1 MVPAKP
7 GQMQTLTPWAAVI
20 GSPISHSLSPVLHL
34 AAYRDLGL
42 NIDYR
47 RIEVTKDQVEPFLD
61 SWPQNLVGLS
71 VTMPLKQVIMP
82 LLSQVDG
89 LAKATGAVNTVVPFP
104 GGTTAG
110 FNTDVYGLVAA
121 IKEAKGRDFSPEKA
135 VIVGSGATASSAL
148 AALAEL
154 EAAQINLLARR
165 ISRTGNALQAA
176 TRLGIDP
183 GYIPLAASDKARET
197 LQAAELIISTVP
209 REVLDRFYKTISFN
223 PGQTVLDI
231 VYDPWPSE
239 LVKQARRGG
248 ASIISGKSMLLH
260 QAQMQVKL
268 FTSRTPDLEAMRTAL
283 KEV

>member
-1 MVPAKP
+1 MVPEKP

-20 GSPISHSLSPVLHL
+20 GSPIHHSLSPILHL

-47 RIEVTKDQVEPFLD
+47 RIEVTKEAVEPFLD

-121 IKEAKGRDFSPEKA
+121 IKEAKGPDFSPEKA

-165 ISRTGNALQAA
+165 ESGTGNALQAA

-183 GYIPLAASDKARET
+183 GYIPLVASDKAREI

-283 KEV
+283 KEA

>member
-47 RIEVTKDQVEPFLD
+47 RIEVTKDQVEPFLAR
-61 SWPQNLVGLS
+61 WPENLVGLS
-71 VTMPLKQVIMP
+71 VTMPLKQVIIP

-104 GGTTAG
+104 GGVTAG

-121 IKEAKGRDFSPEKA
+121 IKEVKGRDFSPQKA

-148 AALAEL
+148 AALVEL
-154 EAAQINLLARR
+154 QAGQINLLARR
-165 ISRTGNALQAA
+165 VSGAGNAVQAA

-183 GYIPLAASDKARET
+183 GYVPLAAVEKARET
-197 LQAAELIISTVP
+197 LETADLIISTVP
-209 REVLDRFYKTISFN
+209 REVLDDFYQRISFN
-223 PGQTVLDI
+223 PGQTVFDI
-231 VYDPWPSE
+231 VYDPWPSN
-239 LVKQARRGG
+239 LVKQARRNG
-248 ASIISGKSMLLH
+248 ATIISGKAMLLH
-260 QAQMQVKL
+260 QAVMQVKL
-268 FTSRTPDLEAMRTAL
+268 FTSRTPNLKAMRTAL
-283 KEV
+283 KEA

>member
-1 MVPAKP
+1 
-7 GQMQTLTPWAAVI
+7 MQTLNPWAAVI
-20 GSPISHSLSPVLHL
+20 GSPIGHSLSPVLHL

-42 NIDYR
+42 NTDYR
-47 RIEVTKDQVEPFLD
+47 RIEITKETIDSFLA
-61 SWPQNLVGLS
+61 SWPEGLVGLS
-71 VTMPLKQVIMP
+71 VTMPLKQVIIP

-89 LAKATGAVNTVVPFP
+89 LAKAVGAVNTVVPFP
-104 GGTTAG
+104 GGVTAG

-121 IKEAKGRDFSPEKA
+121 IKEAKGRDFRPEKA

-148 AALAEL
+148 AALGEL
-154 EAAQINLLARR
+154 QAGQINLLARR
-165 ISRTGNALQAA
+165 VSGAGNAVQAA

-183 GYIPLAASDKARET
+183 GYVPLAAGEKARET
-197 LQAAELIISTVP
+197 LQAADLIISTVP
-209 REVLDRFYKTISFN
+209 REVLDGFYQTISFN
-223 PGQTVLDI
+223 SGQTVLDI

-268 FTSRTPDLEAMRTAL
+268 FTSRTPNLQAMRTAL
-283 KEV
+283 KEA